1 MLSET
6 RVQVESTNHFS
17 LADKYIS
24 LAPCIWA
31 TILTKPA
38 FAHGNVGI
46 KRGYALFSMTSY
58 LQTEIQCFW
67 AESRAV
73 LV

>member
-1 MLSET
+1 MLSEA
-6 RVQVESTNHFS
+6 RVQVESTNHFI

-38 FAHGNVGI
+38 ICPWECRDKKGLYVI
-46 KRGYALFSMTSY
+46 LDY
-58 LQTEIQCFW
+58 
-67 AESRAV
+67 
-73 LV
+73 